1 MTKFYFVRHAE
12 TEINKEKRFNGAL
25 VNSDITKQGRLDTI
39 KLAENMR
46 DINFDAVYSSP
57 IIRAL
62 ETAEIIMDKQSSMLK
77 IEIREELKEINLGK
91 WDGTIISSNKNHPE
105 FYNYFNRP
113 DQFNAEMIQG
123 ESFYHLIDRGV
134 KVLKDIYDK
143 YPTGNILI
151 VSHGVILT
159 VVMNYLLGVPLPEVR
174 NRGTIDNSSLT
185 VLETRDGA
193 LYKVIAWNKT
203 Y

>member
-25 VNSDITKQGRLDTI
+25 VNSDITKQGSLDTI

-46 DINFDAVYSSP
+46 GINFDAVYYSP
-57 IIRAL
+57 ILRAL
-62 ETAEIIMDKQSSMLK
+62 ETAEIIIDKQSSMPK

-113 DQFNAEMIQG
+113 DQF
-123 ESFYHLIDRGV
+123 
-134 KVLKDIYDK
+134 K
-143 YPTGNILI
+143 
-151 VSHGVILT
+151 
-159 VVMNYLLGVPLPEVR
+159 
-174 NRGTIDNSSLT
+174 
-185 VLETRDGA
+185 
-193 LYKVIAWNKT
+193 
-203 Y
+203 

>member
-46 DINFDAVYSSP
+46 GINFDAVYSSP
-57 IIRAL
+57 ILRAL
-62 ETAEIIMDKQSSMLK
+62 ETAEIIIDKQSSMPK

-123 ESFYHLIDRGV
+123 ESFYHLIDRGT
-134 KVLKDIYDK
+134 KILKDIYDE

-185 VLETRDGA
+185 ILETREGS
-193 LYKVIAWNKT
+193 LYKIIDWNKT

>member
-46 DINFDAVYSSP
+46 AINFDAVYSSP
-57 IIRAL
+57 ILRAL
-62 ETAEIIMDKQSSMLK
+62 ETAEIIIDKQSSMPK

-123 ESFYHLIDRGV
+123 ESFYHLIDRGT
-134 KVLKDIYDK
+134 KILKDIYDE

-185 VLETRDGA
+185 ILETREGE
-193 LYKVIAWNKT
+193 LYKIIDWNKT